1 MRLRI
6 LNILLSRSLRREN
19 GILEKLEFV
28 ETQKVGE
35 KIVNIGLESKT

>member
-35 KIVNIGLESKT
+35 KIVNIGLETKT